1 MPMNTNVNPINTDV
15 TVTIVV
21 SNGFGPSKSRAT
33 PGGGVTDG
41 SLLSWAGS
49 SCANW
54 ANWSAMLRLDGGVS
68 ITSSNSQRSEIHSR
82 RYIK

>member
-1 MPMNTNVNPINTDV
+1 MNTKVNPIDTDV

-21 SNGFGPSKSRAT
+21 SNGFGPSKSTAT

-49 SCANW
+49 SWANW
-54 ANWSAMLRLDGGVS
+54 ANWSAMLRLEGGEMVS
-68 ITSSNSQRSEIHSR
+68 ITSSNSQRSEIHSKK
-82 RYIK
+82 YIK